1 LVQHQLVDDLTEKIE
16 QTSQYNAELNSR
28 LQEVQRLYEG
38 EQDYVHDLLAHIED
52 HVRMHP

>member
-1 LVQHQLVDDLTEKIE
+1 MQHQVVDDLTEKIE
-16 QTSQYNAELNSR
+16 QISQYNAELNSR

-38 EQDYVHDLLAHIED
+38 EQDYVHDLLAHIEN